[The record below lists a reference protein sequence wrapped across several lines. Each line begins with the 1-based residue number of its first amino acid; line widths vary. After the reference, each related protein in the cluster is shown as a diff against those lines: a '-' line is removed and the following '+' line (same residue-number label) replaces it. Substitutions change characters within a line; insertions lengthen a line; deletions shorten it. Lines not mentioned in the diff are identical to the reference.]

1 MASPCVLLVW
11 QKQLKNYNR
20 MEIKK
25 SPKAD
30 LQNKRGLL
38 LEIGLAAALAIVIGA
53 FAWTPKE
60 HRIEQVDLNYA
71 IVEEEITEITRQDQK
86 PPEPPKKVE
95 VKVIADLL
103 QVVTNDT
110 KIETSMTFDEFDED
124 AEVFQEVEVVEEEIV
139 DDEPFLIVETMPSFQ
154 GGDLNT
160 FRNWVQ
166 SNVRFPQI
174 ALENGIQGTVVLSFV
189 IEKDGSLTNIQVLR
203 TPDRSLSE
211 EATRVLSKS
220 PKWSPG
226 KQRNQV
232 VRVKYTL
239 PVVFRVQN

>member
-1 MASPCVLLVW
+1 
-11 QKQLKNYNR
+11 

-30 LQNKRGLL
+30 LRNKRGLL
-38 LEIGLAAALAIVIGA
+38 LEIGLVISLCLVIGA
-53 FAWTPKE
+53 FAYTPKE
-60 HRIEQVDLNYA
+60 RTIEKMDLQAA
-71 IVEEEITEITRQDQK
+71 IVEEEIVEITRQDQK

-110 KIETSMTFDEFDED
+110 KITTEVDFAEFDENT
-124 AEVFQEVEVVEEEIV
+124 EVIQQVEVAEETIE
-139 DDEPFLIVETMPSFQ
+139 DDQPFLIAETMPSFQ

-166 SNVRFPQI
+166 QNVKFPQI
-174 ALENGIQGTVVLSFV
+174 ALENGIQGRVSCSFV
-189 IEKDGSLTNIQVLR
+189 VNKDGSIVDAEVIRGVDPSLDKEALR
-203 TPDRSLSE
+203 VINSM
-211 EATRVLSKS
+211 

-226 KQRNQV
+226 KQRGKP
-232 VRVKYTL
+232 VRVKYTV
-239 PVVFRVQN
+239 PVTFRLQ

>member
-1 MASPCVLLVW
+1 
-11 QKQLKNYNR
+11 

-38 LEIGLAAALAIVIGA
+38 LEIGLIVALALVIAA
-53 FAWTPKE
+53 FAYTPKE
-60 HRIEQVDLNYA
+60 HRIEQVDLNYGPVDEQ
-71 IVEEEITEITRQDQK
+71 IVEITRQDQK

-103 QVVTNDT
+103 QVVTNET
-110 KIETSMTFDEFDED
+110 KIATDINFAEFDED
-124 AEVFQEVEVVEEEIV
+124 TEVLQQVEVKEEIIE
-139 DDEPFLIVETMPSFQ
+139 DDQPFLTAETMPSFQ

-160 FRNWVQ
+160 FRKWVQ
-166 SNVRFPQI
+166 DNVRFPQI
-174 ALENGIQGTVVLSFV
+174 ALENGISGRVVLSFV
-189 IEKDGSLTNIQVLR
+189 IEKDGRLTNIQVLM

-211 EATRVLSKS
+211 EAIRVLSKS

-232 VRVKYTL
+232 VRIKYTL
-239 PVVFRVQN
+239 PVDLRMQN

>member
-1 MASPCVLLVW
+1 
-11 QKQLKNYNR
+11 

-38 LEIGLAAALAIVIGA
+38 LEIGLVVALALVIAA
-53 FAWTPKE
+53 FAYTPKE
-60 HRIEQVDLNYA
+60 HRIEKVDLNYGP
-71 IVEEEITEITRQDQK
+71 VEEEITEITRQDQK

-110 KIETSMTFDEFDED
+110 KITTEVDFAEFDENT
-124 AEVFQEVEVVEEEIV
+124 EVIQQVDVVA
-139 DDEPFLIVETMPSFQ
+139 ETMPSFQ

-166 SNVRFPQI
+166 QNVKFPQI
-174 ALENGIQGTVVLSFV
+174 ALENGIQGRVVLSFV
-189 IEKDGSLTNIQVLR
+189 IEKDGRLTNIQVLQ

-211 EATRVLSKS
+211 EAIRVLNKS

-239 PVVFRVQN
+239 PVDFRVQN

>member
-1 MASPCVLLVW
+1 
-11 QKQLKNYNR
+11 

-38 LEIGLAAALAIVIGA
+38 LEIGLVISLALVILA
-53 FAWTPKE
+53 FAYTPKE
-60 HRIEQVDLNYA
+60 HRIDQIDDNTA
-71 IVEEEITEITRQDQK
+71 IVEEQIIEITRQDQK

-103 QVVTNDT
+103 EVVTNDT
-110 KIETSMTFDEFDED
+110 KITTDVNFSEFDED
-124 AEVFQEVEVVEEEIV
+124 VEILQEIEIKEEEVI
-139 DDEPFLIVETMPSFQ
+139 DDQPFLIVETMPKFQ

-160 FRNWVQ
+160 FRKWVQ
-166 SNVRFPQI
+166 ENVKFPTI
-174 ALENGIQGTVVLSFV
+174 ALENGISGRVTLTFV
-189 IEKDGSLTNIQVLR
+189 IEKGGRLTNIQVLQ
-203 TPDRSLSE
+203 TPDRSPSE
-211 EATRVLSKS
+211 EAVRVLNKS
-220 PKWSPG
+220 PKWTPG

-239 PVVFRVQN
+239 PVEFRMQQ

>member
-1 MASPCVLLVW
+1 MD
-11 QKQLKNYNR
+11 
-20 MEIKK
+20 IKK

-38 LEIGLAAALAIVIGA
+38 LEIGLVVALALVIVA
-53 FAWTPKE
+53 FSYTPKE
-60 HRIEQVDLNYA
+60 HRIEKMDLNYA
-71 IVEEEITEITRQDQK
+71 LAEEQITEITRQDQK
-86 PPEPPKKVE
+86 PPEAPKKVE

-103 QVVTNDT
+103 QIVTNDT
-110 KIETSMTFDEFDED
+110 KIKTDVDFADFDENTTIVQQVATKEETIED
-124 AEVFQEVEVVEEEIV
+124 DQ
-139 DDEPFLIVETMPSFQ
+139 PFLIAETMPSFQ

-166 SNVRFPQI
+166 TNVKFPQI
-174 ALENGIQGTVVLSFV
+174 ALENGIQGRVVLSFV
-189 IEKDGSLTNIQVLR
+189 IEKDGRLTNIQVLQ

-211 EATRVLSKS
+211 EATRVLTKS

-239 PVVFRVQN
+239 PVDFRVQN

>member
-1 MASPCVLLVW
+1 
-11 QKQLKNYNR
+11 

-110 KIETSMTFDEFDED
+110 KIETSMTFDEFDEE

-226 KQRNQV
+226 KQRNQG

>member
-1 MASPCVLLVW
+1 
-11 QKQLKNYNR
+11 

-30 LQNKRGLL
+30 LQDKRGLL
-38 LEIGLAAALAIVIGA
+38 LEIGLIIALVAVTGA
-53 FAWTPKE
+53 FSYTPKE
-60 HRIEQVDLNYA
+60 YRIEQIETETA
-71 IVEEEITEITRQDQK
+71 PVETEITEITRQ
-86 PPEPPKKVE
+86 PEKQPEAPKKVE
-95 VKVIADLL
+95 VKVIADILE
-103 QVVTNDT
+103 VVTNDT
-110 KIETSMTFDEFDED
+110 QIETDITFVDFD
-124 AEVFQEVEVVEEEIV
+124 QEADVIQQVAIEEEVIE
-139 DDEPFLIVETMPSFQ
+139 DDQPFLVAETMPSFQ

-166 SNVRFPQI
+166 QNVKFPQI
-174 ALENGIQGTVVLSFV
+174 ALENGIQGRVVLTFV
-189 IEKDGSLTNIQVLR
+189 IEKDGRLTNIQVLQ

-211 EATRVLSKS
+211 EAIRVLSKS

-239 PVVFRVQN
+239 PVDFRVQN